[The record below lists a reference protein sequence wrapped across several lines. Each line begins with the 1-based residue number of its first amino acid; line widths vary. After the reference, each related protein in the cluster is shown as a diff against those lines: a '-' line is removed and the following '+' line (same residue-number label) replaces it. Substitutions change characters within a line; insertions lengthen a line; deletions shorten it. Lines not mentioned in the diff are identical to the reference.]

1 MRLELEA
8 TPEEAIAFMEGLMN
22 NAGLRRSIREA
33 LTQARSEL
41 R

>member
-22 NAGLRRSIREA
+22 NAGMRRTLREA
-33 LTQARSEL
+33 ISQARSEL

>member
-1 MRLELEA
+1 MRIELEA

-22 NAGLRRSIREA
+22 NAGIRRSLREA
-33 LTQARSEL
+33 LSQARSEL